1 MNTATVIEHVVK
13 RDGRLVSF
21 NEKKIADAIFKAAQA
36 VGGEDRA
43 LADELAVVVAMF
55 LEKKYYPLRR
65 R

>member
-21 NEKKIADAIFKAAQA
+21 NKKKIAEAIFKAAQA

-43 LADELAVVVAMF
+43 LADELAVVVAM
-55 LEKKYYPLRR
+55 
-65 R
+65 